1 MYTPNPGTTH
11 YHESDRGR
19 FPSPHEVRDAPADA
33 CLRDGDEDVAFRKR
47 RRGLDEDTDYQPP
60 GPRRVGAHFFVS
72 PISDR
77 FLFQTLRRYVP
88 RGKPSHAYSP
98 PLVGPDLKVENSEE
112 DLRLVSSD
120 LDDCPEVWIGE
131 LSDYV
136 LETQKRQKQVEKWFE
151 SSILVGSPRTSSDQ
165 YLTHPQE
172 RNIKTAQA
180 MSRHYASK
188 LANIPPPPPTPPLS
202 LHEDYSSKGRVNGYE
217 DDDDDDDDGFGGYGP
232 VDQLDHHGSFGPDA
246 AASKLD
252 ELFSFN
258 SGPDVICRAPAIGL
272 RSRTRGAMKRHAISA
287 LSDGSSDHEG
297 SVKKDRTVATKKRR
311 IGIPSTSDMVDD
323 FDVPLNADH
332 LSASA
337 FRVLPSSARAK
348 GKGRLVS
355 QRELSHDSVS
365 LTPASR
371 RRRSAPRKRLDHLA
385 PDRLDLLGLYHP
397 GASASGEASPGFS
410 RPASPATAMSF
421 VYELDE
427 PIPPLKRAKKIDDGA
442 MLKRI
447 KALEDTQRKVWVNIA
462 RRDVPKVRESH
473 SQCALQLTFE
483 PCLYRSTS
491 IMPWDIKPGR
501 RSWSG

>member
-1 MYTPNPGTTH
+1 MVMKMMTTTTTTKTD
-11 YHESDRGR
+11 S
-19 FPSPHEVRDAPADA
+19 EV
-33 CLRDGDEDVAFRKR
+33 
-47 RRGLDEDTDYQPP
+47 TDPLINWTITVLSVPMPQ
-60 GPRRVGAHFFVS
+60 RVS
-72 PISDR
+72 
-77 FLFQTLRRYVP
+77 
-88 RGKPSHAYSP
+88 
-98 PLVGPDLKVENSEE
+98 
-112 DLRLVSSD
+112 
-120 LDDCPEVWIGE
+120 
-131 LSDYV
+131 
-136 LETQKRQKQVEKWFE
+136 
-151 SSILVGSPRTSSDQ
+151 
-165 YLTHPQE
+165 
-172 RNIKTAQA
+172 
-180 MSRHYASK
+180 
-188 LANIPPPPPTPPLS
+188 
-202 LHEDYSSKGRVNGYE
+202 
-217 DDDDDDDDGFGGYGP
+217 
-232 VDQLDHHGSFGPDA
+232 
-246 AASKLD
+246 LD

-258 SGPDVICRAPAIGL
+258 SGPDEISRAQAIGL

-311 IGIPSTSDMVDD
+311 IGISSTSDVVDD
-323 FDVPLNADH
+323 LDGPLNADH

-385 PDRLDLLGLYHP
+385 PDRLDLLGLFHP

-462 RRDVPKVRESH
+462 RRDVPKVRENH
-473 SQCALQLTFE
+473 SQYALQLTFDTGLQV
-483 PCLYRSTS
+483 PCHGLSSQAGAAGADSKAGFY
-491 IMPWDIKPGR
+491 PG
-501 RSWSG
+501 SQAIHEDDQGHQGHPGES